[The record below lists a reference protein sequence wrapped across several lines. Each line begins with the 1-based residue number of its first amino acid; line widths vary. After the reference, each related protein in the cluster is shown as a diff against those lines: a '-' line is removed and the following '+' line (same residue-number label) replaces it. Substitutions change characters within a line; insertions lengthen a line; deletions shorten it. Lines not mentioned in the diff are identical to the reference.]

1 MRLVIAA
8 LFLCAACTPKAAVD
22 RPVTDPIPLGLD
34 DTCGA
39 ARYAGIIGQ
48 DAFVLQRGF
57 RPGDIRIIQ
66 PGRVASQEYIPTRLT
81 FTIGVQNT
89 IRQITC
95 G

>member
-1 MRLVIAA
+1 MRVGIALLLA
-8 LFLCAACTPKAAVD
+8 AACSPMTPTEP
-22 RPVTDPIPLGLD
+22 PVENPLPIGID

-57 RPGDIRIIQ
+57 RPGEIRVIT
-66 PGRVASQEYIPTRLT
+66 PGSVASQEYHPKRLT
-81 FTIGVQNT
+81 FTIGLQNT

>member
-1 MRLVIAA
+1 MRVICAILLA
-8 LFLCAACTPKAAVD
+8 AACSPLAPSEA
-22 RPVTDPIPLGLD
+22 PVTNPLPIGID

-57 RPGDIRIIQ
+57 RPGEIRVIR
-66 PGRVASQEYIPTRLT
+66 PGSVASQEYHPKRLT